1 MTIDWYNTRV
11 RQAISDKYVECTKR
25 KQEISKQLIDLR
37 TKLSEFMNGDGSMTY
52 KEYID
57 LKSSL
62 DILSLEY
69 DELDI
74 HIAVWDEAREVC
86 LNVADEMNKRKD

>member
-1 MTIDWYNTRV
+1 MDLDRYNTRV
-11 RQAISDKYVECTKR
+11 RQAISDKYVECSKK
-25 KQEISKQLIDLR
+25 KQEISNQMILLR
-37 TKLSEFMNGDGSMTY
+37 SKLSDYMTGNIVLTY

-62 DILSLEY
+62 NILHDEE

-74 HIAVWDEAREVC
+74 EIAVWDEAREIC
-86 LNVADEMNKRKD
+86 LNIADEMCDR